1 MGGIDEMLKQPE
13 IIVLSARDK
22 IRLCDQVQRL
32 ATTIDKR
39 KFTDADLTN
48 ISYTL
53 LVGRE
58 HMEYRLALLVTSIKE
73 LEKKL
78 YSYMAGEEATI
89 DFFQGDIHGNND
101 ILSVFGKE
109 EELQTA
115 IEKLLE
121 NKKYGRI
128 LDFWTKG
135 ISVDWNKMFDQMAVR
150 PRFISLPTYPFAK
163 EKYWVPSEIK
173 QPSAASTNQLGTI
186 HPLVHENT
194 SDLSRQRFTS
204 VLSGTEDFFY
214 SVNESS
220 AYLPESAHLEMAR
233 VAAGMSVDTAG
244 ASVVIK
250 DVEWHA
256 PIMPDGNVSVNIA
269 LYQGEED

>member
-22 IRLCDQVQRL
+22 IRLRDQVQRL

-78 YSYMAGEEATI
+78 YSYMAGEEAAI
-89 DFFQGDIHGNND
+89 DFFQGDTHGNND

-204 VLSGTEDFFY
+204 VLSETEDFFY

-220 AYLPESAHLEMAR
+220 AYLPES
-233 VAAGMSVDTAG
+233 
-244 ASVVIK
+244 
-250 DVEWHA
+250 
-256 PIMPDGNVSVNIA
+256 
-269 LYQGEED
+269 